1 MCRKNRNG
9 EKINKTWRAWKY
21 LFRTIT
27 LSVFGEGVHVESV
40 YLQSKIQAAA
50 GVPLCSPRMK
60 YYNREIS
67 RSPWVRWAESLLER
81 NVQLVGPGEEG
92 IHLRRRLKYVP

>member
-9 EKINKTWRAWKY
+9 EKRNRAWKY

-81 NVQLVGPGEEG
+81 NIQLVGEEG
-92 IHLRRRLKYVP
+92 IHWRPRLKYVPHKSK